1 MSSSTQTSNPVLV
14 ELFTS
19 EGCSRCPPADAVLAK
34 LRERHL
40 PGQGQLLLLGEH
52 VDYWNHLGWSDPFSS
67 PAFSQRQNDYARIL
81 HLDSVYTPQMV
92 IDGRVEVI
100 GSDANAVNANI
111 DAAAKTPKPANILMQ
126 RAGSGPQIHIT
137 VDKAGAQASRVMLAI
152 TEDALTTSV
161 EEGENGGRT
170 LHHAAVVRQLRTLG
184 TTAQG
189 AFAGDAEIAPQP
201 GWKPENI
208 TVIVFVQD
216 ERHGTILG
224 GASLK
229 YQ

>member
-1 MSSSTQTSNPVLV
+1 MITFQRISLRWVLVGLFAYILAGHGSTASSQNSERIMSSSTQTSNPVLV

-19 EGCSRCPPADAVLAK
+19 EGCSSCPPADAVLAK

-126 RAGSGPQIHIT
+126 
-137 VDKAGAQASRVMLAI
+137 
-152 TEDALTTSV
+152 
-161 EEGENGGRT
+161 
-170 LHHAAVVRQLRTLG
+170 
-184 TTAQG
+184 
-189 AFAGDAEIAPQP
+189 
-201 GWKPENI
+201 
-208 TVIVFVQD
+208 
-216 ERHGTILG
+216 
-224 GASLK
+224 
-229 YQ
+229 